1 MIEKLITLVIVAM
14 LGIPIEQAQTEP
26 QPQEY
31 VVEKYTSI
39 GDFKLTAYCSCKKCC
54 GKWANN
60 RPVDENGNEIV
71 YGACSV
77 PLEQGVSIAVDPNVI
92 PLGST
97 VYIDGI
103 PYVAHDT
110 GGAIKGKRI
119 DVYFSSHEDAVEFG
133 VQYATVFRKEF
144 CENDY
149 RCN

>member
-14 LGIPIEQAQTEP
+14 LGMPIEQVQTVP
-26 QPQEY
+26 KPHEY
-31 VVEKYTSI
+31 VAEKYTSI
-39 GDFKLTAYCSCKKCC
+39 GEFKLTAYCSCKKCC

-77 PLEQGVSIAVDPNVI
+77 PLEQGVSIAVDPDVI

-110 GGAIKGKRI
+110 GGAIKGNRI
-119 DVYFSSHEDAVEFG
+119 DIYFASHKDAVDFG
-133 VQYATVFRKEF
+133 VRYATVFRKEV

-149 RCN
+149 